1 MEKMNAPPH
10 VGEISRHVR
19 VRADLKLRVLDH
31 SPAQS
36 DGPVFVLVHGL
47 SSNALMW
54 RGVARVLA
62 ERGFRSLSV
71 DLRGHGQ
78 SSKPDGPYDLTTVTD
93 DLASLL
99 DLEGLDRPVLAG
111 QSWGANVAVEFAA
124 RFPGR
129 SRGVM
134 PVDGGFI
141 DLSEVFP
148 VWEDCEREMAP
159 PRLAGTPAA
168 QIEQWLRSAHPD
180 WSPEAIDDMM
190 GFVEVHADGTASP
203 RLQFDHH
210 IKVLR
215 GLWEHRP
222 MDRYASI
229 SDPIWWLVAEQT
241 DHATGWASRK
251 REAITIAEQQL
262 AVSRTTWMVGD
273 HDLHAQYPDRVA
285 ALLVDGLT
293 EGFFV

>member
-1 MEKMNAPPH
+1 MNVPSH

-19 VRADLKLRVLDH
+19 VRPNLDLRVIDH
-31 SPAQS
+31 RPSEPLA
-36 DGPVFVLVHGL
+36 PVFVLVHGL

-54 RGVARVLA
+54 RGVARELA
-62 ERGFRSLSV
+62 SRGYRSISV
-71 DLRGHGQ
+71 DQRGHGL
-78 SSKPDGPYDLTTVTD
+78 STKPDGPYDLETVTD
-93 DLASLL
+93 DLALL
-99 DLEGLDRPVLAG
+99 LEAEGLDRPVIAG

-141 DLSEVFP
+141 DLSAVFP

-168 QIEQWLRSAHPD
+168 EIEGWLRSAHPD
-180 WSPEAIDDMM
+180 WSKDAIADMM
-190 GFVEVHADGTASP
+190 GFVEVRADGTAAP
-203 RLQFDHH
+203 WLQFDHH

-222 MDRYASI
+222 AERYGAI
-229 SDPIWWLVAEQT
+229 SDPIWWLTAEQT
-241 DHATGWASRK
+241 EHATGWSARKQDAVATAQSVLARSR
-251 REAITIAEQQL
+251 A
-262 AVSRTTWMVGD
+262 TWMVGD
-273 HDLHAQYPDRVA
+273 HDLHAQYPEQVA
-285 ALLVDGLT
+285 GLLITGLD